1 MPDIRCQPVGGDAGI
16 APFLE
21 EVAERAALRPGAD
34 RERRPAGGHTL
45 ELLVEVDEVCA
56 LPDGHPLLAREA
68 IELRDFEGQAFVSLS
83 ASDPSLADR
92 RGFRGRGRGAAPI
105 VETPSAVS
113 VCAFV
118 RQGLGVAIVNPLTAL
133 DFIGN
138 GLQARPLTRSFP
150 FRVNAVYPEHR
161 PKSPLVDAFAAA
173 VREQA
178 REMAGRLVAGQARRP
193 SDLKPP

>member
-1 MPDIRCQPVGGDAGI
+1 MQIDEAFAAEGV
-16 APFLE
+16 AP
-21 EVAERAALRPGAD
+21 R
-34 RERRPAGGHTL
+34 
-45 ELLVEVDEVCA
+45 
-56 LPDGHPLLAREA
+56 
-68 IELRDFEGQAFVSLS
+68 S
-83 ASDPSLADR
+83 
-92 RGFRGRGRGAAPI
+92 I

-138 GLQARPLTRSFP
+138 GLQVRPLTRSFP

-178 REMAGRLVAGQARRP
+178 RGWRAGWWPGQGAAAIRSEATMKKDARGHPFYCRIHDAPGTGRQNNRP
-193 SDLKPP
+193 AP

>member
-1 MPDIRCQPVGGDAGI
+1 M
-16 APFLE
+16 
-21 EVAERAALRPGAD
+21 
-34 RERRPAGGHTL
+34 

-83 ASDPSLADR
+83 ASDPYRLQIDEA
-92 RGFRGRGRGAAPI
+92 FAAEGVAPRSI

-138 GLQARPLTRSFP
+138 GLQC
-150 FRVNAVYPEHR
+150 
-161 PKSPLVDAFAAA
+161 
-173 VREQA
+173 
-178 REMAGRLVAGQARRP
+178 GR
-193 SDLKPP
+193 

>member
-1 MPDIRCQPVGGDAGI
+1 M
-16 APFLE
+16 
-21 EVAERAALRPGAD
+21 
-34 RERRPAGGHTL
+34 

-83 ASDPSLADR
+83 ASDPYRLQIDEA
-92 RGFRGRGRGAAPI
+92 FAAEGVAPRSI

-138 GLQARPLTRSFP
+138 GLQVRPLTRSFP

-161 PKSPLVDAFAAA
+161 PKSRWSTPLPRRCAS
-173 VREQA
+173 RLA
-178 REMAGRLVAGQARRP
+178 RWRAGWWPGQARRP